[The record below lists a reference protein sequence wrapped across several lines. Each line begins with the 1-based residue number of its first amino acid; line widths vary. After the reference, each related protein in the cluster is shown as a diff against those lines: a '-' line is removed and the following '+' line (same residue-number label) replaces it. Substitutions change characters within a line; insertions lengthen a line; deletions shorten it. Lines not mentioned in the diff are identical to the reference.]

1 MIGEALH
8 PEELAL
14 LRAVC
19 AEPDDDTPRLVL
31 ADWYQETGQQVLVA
45 FGEFIRQHV
54 ADTRVPTIVTKSGT
68 HLDIASGKMSVVYRE
83 VDAMPERAKAHL
95 LGIFPIPAD
104 RDDAKDNAG
113 NLWAARLF
121 GLASTSVSGYA
132 KPSMWDRGFPA
143 VVSFGSVIHWERDR
157 KVYERVPVV
166 RTKVKGRQPYPSSLT
181 GQYSAVWRR
190 GSVHFGKMHQSNLP
204 PEVFDRLLNK
214 AENNGT
220 APRSRY
226 RNYNEAF
233 ADAELAFTDAGRF
246 LCGIPRRHLKPKKDE
261 AVKQP

>member
-1 MIGEALH
+1 LWK
-8 PEELAL
+8 
-14 LRAVC
+14 R
-19 AEPDDDTPRLVL
+19 
-31 ADWYQETGQQVLVA
+31 
-45 FGEFIRQHV
+45 
-54 ADTRVPTIVTKSGT
+54 
-68 HLDIASGKMSVVYRE
+68 
-83 VDAMPERAKAHL
+83 ERAQLHL

-132 KPSMWDRGFPA
+132 KPAMWDRGFPA

-181 GQYSAVWRR
+181 GQYSAIWRR

-246 LCGIPRRHLKPKKDE
+246 LCGLPRRHLKPKKDE